1 MLGLLLRLPVAALL
15 ASCLRS
21 GLRARGPH
29 RSLLRLRQRPG
40 DLPLSRPA
48 ACLRERDRLRLRR
61 RPRLLLRDR
70 EPDSRPRRCCT
81 LSSLRAACLSPEL
94 ARSLRLP
101 RSLLL
106 LLVADL
112 LRSLLL
118 CLGER
123 HLARSLLRLR
133 CALLPSLLAPS
144 RVLPCCLSRS
154 ADALLGDALRLA

>member
-1 MLGLLLRLPVAALL
+1 MFIPCCRMLCRLALVLWQYNVRQRWLLLIAL
-15 ASCLRS
+15 
-21 GLRARGPH
+21 
-29 RSLLRLRQRPG
+29 Q
-40 DLPLSRPA
+40 
-48 ACLRERDRLRLRR
+48 EV
-61 RPRLLLRDR
+61 
-70 EPDSRPRRCCT
+70 CT
-81 LSSLRAACLSPEL
+81 LHMGLHLNIVLCGCGSSPYTHLSPEL